1 MRSMTQRL
9 AICLVLMV
17 SVTGFATVAA
27 ADGAETNSKQLG
39 SIDVSL
45 EDKHASIDEIEIS
58 SQALPTVE
66 IDERTYSINSFS
78 LHADGVT
85 LEYNGRSYDICQ
97 VDITLE
103 NVGITVSDISI
114 NSGE

>member
-1 MRSMTQRL
+1 
-9 AICLVLMV
+9 MV
-17 SVTGFATVAA
+17 DITGFATVAA
-27 ADGAETNSKQLG
+27 ADGAGTSKQQG

-85 LEYNGRSYDICQ
+85 LEYDGILYGIFQ
-97 VDITLE
+97 VDISLE

-114 NSGE
+114 NSAE